1 MKKMENE
8 IIIKHIN
15 NYQIWHARDVSLT
28 DMALYTRAFLTRQP
42 NMMGDIAVAPQIKPE

>member
-8 IIIKHIN
+8 LIIKHIN

-28 DMALYTRAFLTRQP
+28 DMALYTCPFLARQP